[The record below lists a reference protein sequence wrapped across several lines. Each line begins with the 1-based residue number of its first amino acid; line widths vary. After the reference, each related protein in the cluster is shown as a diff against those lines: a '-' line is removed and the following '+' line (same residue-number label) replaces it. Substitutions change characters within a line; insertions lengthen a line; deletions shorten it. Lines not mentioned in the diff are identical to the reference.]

1 MFEIGFHVITGY
13 FNRSVRMYLQCYKEL
28 SYKVSFRSG
37 KTSFSPPLMSASNI
51 KSDLAFNHDNAAQLA
66 QAFY

>member
-1 MFEIGFHVITGY
+1 
-13 FNRSVRMYLQCYKEL
+13 MYLQCYKEL
-28 SYKVSFRSG
+28 VYKVSFRSG
-37 KTSFSPPLMSASNI
+37 KTSFSTPLISASNI